1 MAWAERAAPDL
12 PDLIVFDG
20 DCVLCSHWARFVH
33 ERDPDGRFRFVAIQS
48 EFGQALAVR
57 FGVDADTPQSNVVI
71 LGGVARFKSDAAIA
85 ILSALPGWKWVGAAR
100 FAPKPLRHWLYDV
113 IARNRY
119 RWFGRRERCWAGD
132 PSLKARILERAP

>member
-33 ERDPDGRFRFVAIQS
+33 ERDPNGRFKFVAIQS
-48 EFGQALAVR
+48 EFGRSLAAR
-57 FGVDADTPQSNVVI
+57 FGVDVDAPETNVIVI
-71 LGGVARFKSDAAIA
+71 GGVARFKSDAAIA
-85 ILSALPGWKWVGAAR
+85 LLAALPGWAWVRALR
-100 FAPKPLRHWLYDV
+100 LAPAPLRHWLYDV

-119 RWFGRRERCWAGD
+119 RWFGRRARCLADD
-132 PSLKARILERAP
+132 PSLQARILERAP